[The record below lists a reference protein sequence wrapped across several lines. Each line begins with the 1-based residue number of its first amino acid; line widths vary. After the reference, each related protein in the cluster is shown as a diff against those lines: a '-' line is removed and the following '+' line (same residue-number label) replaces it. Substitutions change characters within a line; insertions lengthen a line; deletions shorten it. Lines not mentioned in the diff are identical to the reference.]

1 MKVTKSHALFFL
13 LDSNTPKMNGI
24 EFLKVLKADDALKKV
39 PIIAPTICKEQQYI
53 EENFNLGVTGYIV
66 KPLDYRKF
74 VEVIKIVGPYRTL
87 SELLNL

>member
-13 LDSNTPKMNGI
+13 LDSNMPKMNGI

-39 PIIAPTICKEQQYI
+39 LIIAPTTCKKQQYI
-53 EENFNLGVTGYIV
+53 EESFNLGVTGYIV

-74 VEVIKIVGPYRTL
+74 VEAIKIVGLYRTP